1 MVGGSEAGPQMPA
14 EEGAASEAGI
24 HFHHVMSSAG
34 RAIHPG
40 IGGADPSRLRSAEGG
55 KDEVGHGRPKLRAA
69 AGALGSFIRN
79 DFLATRTGNQ
89 HTTTVRRKRCT
100 VLQM

>member
-1 MVGGSEAGPQMPA
+1 MVGGSKAGPQMST

-24 HFHHVMSSAG
+24 HFHHVMTSAG
-34 RAIHPG
+34 RAIHAG
-40 IGGADPSRLRSAEGG
+40 IGGADPSRLRSAQGG
-55 KDEVGHGRPKLRAA
+55 KDKVGDGGAQLRATA
-69 AGALGSFIRN
+69 RALGSFVGN
-79 DFLATRTGNQ
+79 DFLTTRTGNQ